1 MSPWEQSEEQDACG
15 KTWEAVLVALK
26 YFEGCQ
32 EEDFSQEHGRQK
44 STIKD
49 ENHKKQIYNREGV
62 KGNLI

>member
-15 KTWEAVLVALK
+15 KTWEAMLVALK

-49 ENHKKQIYNREGV
+49 GNHKKID
-62 KGNLI
+62 L